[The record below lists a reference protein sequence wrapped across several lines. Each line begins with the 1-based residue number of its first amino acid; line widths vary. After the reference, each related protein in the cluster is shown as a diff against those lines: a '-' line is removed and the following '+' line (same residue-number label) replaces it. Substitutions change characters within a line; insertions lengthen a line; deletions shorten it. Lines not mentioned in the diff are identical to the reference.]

1 MLGRTLGREAQHSHT
16 GISKA
21 CYRLSGLSGAHSNL
35 RELGSIRHRGNGNV
49 ANNENAI
56 LTILFLLRD
65 KKHTTT
71 DTGDARSTLD
81 NLEGRTQ
88 GVASGREGTGNLSV
102 STFGLDNHTT
112 QIERVLHQFASF
124 LNGHPL

>member
-1 MLGRTLGREAQHSHT
+1 MAEKKTSFYCQLDYEHVPYPSPVGVA
-16 GISKA
+16 
-21 CYRLSGLSGAHSNL
+21 
-35 RELGSIRHRGNGNV
+35 NGNV

-65 KKHTTT
+65 KKHTTA